1 VRYPTYKVLFGP
13 VSISKEYEG
22 FSCRLMVE
30 FLSKR
35 FGHDRLGAL
44 VKPRNPLRDRLS
56 RQEREA
62 LAALVRDADDVSA
75 LVSEIEADRKGLPVL
90 LRHYLRLNAFLLSFN
105 LDASF
110 GNCIDGLIV
119 VDLRTAEPKLLR
131 RYLGDSGYESYTRVP
146 GPTPVLSL
154 RTRS

>member
-1 VRYPTYKVLFGP
+1 
-13 VSISKEYEG
+13 
-22 FSCRLMVE
+22 
-30 FLSKR
+30 
-35 FGHDRLGAL
+35 
-44 VKPRNPLRDRLS
+44 
-56 RQEREA
+56 
-62 LAALVRDADDVSA
+62 
-75 LVSEIEADRKGLPVL
+75 LVSEIEADRKGLPIL